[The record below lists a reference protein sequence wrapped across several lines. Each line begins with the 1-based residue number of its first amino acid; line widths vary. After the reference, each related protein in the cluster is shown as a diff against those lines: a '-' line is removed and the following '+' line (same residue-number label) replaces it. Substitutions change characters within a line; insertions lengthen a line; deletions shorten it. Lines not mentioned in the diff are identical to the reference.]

1 MPRKRKEIPDGFNE
15 KFPQRLRE
23 LIKEKGETQQGL
35 ADYIGRTRQLISYYC
50 DGSSSPDWKTLGQ
63 IATYFNV
70 TSDYLI
76 GLSDAKQPE
85 NTDIVERL
93 GLTEEVIKILAA
105 LHIDDLRKE
114 ELFLKEKIPNHI
126 KEVDVINR
134 WIVAGFKNI
143 LFGFISGVCRKMLD
157 QAQNPARG
165 LYDVPDGMDDKS
177 WDAEI
182 QELIDRASKYDLVLL
197 HEDDR
202 IAYEKHIM
210 EQIYKDVLAETMEPE
225 QGLYHEML
233 KNRAGE
239 PDGDD

>member
-1 MPRKRKEIPDGFNE
+1 MDSKTIFANRLSELSKGKLQQEIATAAGVS
-15 KFPQRLRE
+15 RV
-23 LIKEKGETQQGL
+23 T
-35 ADYIGRTRQLISYYC
+35 ISYYQR
-50 DGSSSPDWKTLGQ
+50 GERLPDVVTLAKL
-63 IATYFNV
+63 ATYFGV

-85 NTDIVERL
+85 NSDIVERL

-105 LHIDDLRKE
+105 LHIDDLRRE

-143 LFGFISGVCRKMLD
+143 LFGFISGVCRKMLN

-210 EQIYKDVLAETMEPE
+210 EQIYKEVLAETMEPE

-233 KNRAGE
+233 KNRAGD